1 MISKTEEK
9 WKINRQKNE
18 FARTIPCK
26 IEPNSMLKTV
36 FKTFLPS
43 AKSIELCVYENNTF
57 SLSHANTFD
66 DAQLV
71 IESIEIVRP
80 YLEKHYPDFYQEYD
94 KWVLLD
100 KEATRKARLEKI
112 LGAIAN
118 NMAEIPELKDEIIK
132 LGKMLENGEDIR
144 RYCGLE

>member
-26 IEPNSMLKTV
+26 VLPNDTLKILY
-36 FKTFLPS
+36 KTSLPS
-43 AKSIELCVYENNTF
+43 AKSIELCVYENHTF
-57 SLSHANTFD
+57 SLSEPNAFE

-71 IESIEIVRP
+71 IECVELVRP
-80 YLEKHYPDFYQEYD
+80 YLEAFYPDFYQEYD
-94 KWVLLD
+94 RWVQLD

>member
-18 FARTIPCK
+18 FARTIPGKVSPAALK
-26 IEPNSMLKTV
+26 IRYR
-36 FKTFLPS
+36 TFLPS
-43 AKSIELCVYENNTF
+43 SKNTELCVYENNTF
-57 SLSHANTFD
+57 SLSDENAFE

-71 IESIEIVRP
+71 IETVELVRP
-80 YLEKHYPDFYQEYD
+80 YLERFYPEFYQEYD
-94 KWVLLD
+94 KWVQLD

-144 RYCGLE
+144 RYCGLQ

>member
-18 FARTIPCK
+18 FARSIPCK
-26 IEPNSMLKTV
+26 ISPDNTLKV
-36 FKTFLPS
+36 IHKTHLNC
-43 AKSIELCVYENNTF
+43 AKDIELCIYETHTF
-57 SLSHANTFD
+57 SLSNPDAFE
-66 DAQLV
+66 DAQIV
-71 IESIEIVRP
+71 IETVELVRP
-80 YLEKHYPDFYQEYD
+80 YLEQQYPEFYQEYD
-94 KWVLLD
+94 KWVELD

-118 NMAEIPELKDEIIK
+118 NMAEIPELKEEIIK

>member
-26 IEPNSMLKTV
+26 IPPDNTLKV
-36 FKTFLPS
+36 LYKTFLPS
-43 AKSIELCVYENNTF
+43 AKNIELCVYDNHSF
-57 SLSHANTFD
+57 SLSDDSAFE

-71 IESIEIVRP
+71 IETVTLVRP
-80 YLEKHYPDFYQEYD
+80 YLEKFYPEFYQEYD
-94 KWVLLD
+94 NWVQLD

-118 NMAEIPELKDEIIK
+118 NMAEIPELKEEIIK

>member
-1 MISKTEEK
+1 MTSKTEEK
-9 WKINRQKNE
+9 WRINRQKNE
-18 FARTIPCK
+18 FARTIPGK
-26 IEPNSMLKTV
+26 VSPST
-36 FKTFLPS
+36 FKVRYRTFLPS
-43 AKSIELCVYENNTF
+43 SKSIELCVYENNTF
-57 SLSHANTFD
+57 SLSDEKAFE

-71 IESIEIVRP
+71 IETVELVRP
-80 YLEKHYPDFYQEYD
+80 YLEQSYPEFYQEYD
-94 KWVLLD
+94 KWAALD

>member
-9 WKINRQKNE
+9 WKINRQKND

-26 IEPNSMLKTV
+26 ILPDNILQIIHKTV
-36 FKTFLPS
+36 LPS
-43 AKSIELCVYENNTF
+43 AKSIELCIYENQTFSVSQPNTF
-57 SLSHANTFD
+57 E

-71 IESIEIVRP
+71 IECVEIVRP
-80 YLEKHYPDFYQEYD
+80 YLEKFYPDFYQEYD
-94 KWVLLD
+94 RWVQLD

>member
-9 WKINRQKNE
+9 WKINRQKND

-26 IEPNSMLKTV
+26 IEPDNNLKTIY
-36 FKTFLPS
+36 KTFLPS
-43 AKSIELCVYENNTF
+43 AKNVELCIYENNTF
-57 SLSHANTFD
+57 SLSQSNTFD

>member
-9 WKINRQKNE
+9 WKINREKNE

-26 IEPNSMLKTV
+26 VSPDMHLKVLFKTV
-36 FKTFLPS
+36 LPS
-43 AKSIELCVYENNTF
+43 KKSIELCIYENHTF
-57 SLSHANTFD
+57 SLSDPNAFD

-71 IESIEIVRP
+71 LETVEIVRP
-80 YLEKHYPDFYQEYD
+80 YIEKYYPEFYQEYD

-100 KEATRKARLEKI
+100 KEATKKARLEKI

-144 RYCGLE
+144 RYCGIE